1 VSRWITQID
10 LIAAYGSLG
19 RNDEAR
25 SAITELHRLM
35 PGYTVQDWAKR
46 GPTISEVPAYAV
58 EYERMHCV
66 NAASPKI
73 DLQSLH
79 KVAEER
85 ASLSVD

>member
-1 VSRWITQID
+1 

-19 RNDEAR
+19 RNDESR

-58 EYERMHCV
+58 EYERIV
-66 NAASPKI
+66 EALRKGG
-73 DLQSLH
+73 L
-79 KVAEER
+79 AEN
-85 ASLSVD
+85 